1 MIPSLFIS
9 SGDKL
14 CEILFW
20 HMGVENGFFTGFL
33 DDRSLTHFA
42 MVRQASLNSGPG
54 RDRSVRTILSA
65 KSQALA
71 VIDSVD

>member
-33 DDRSLTHFA
+33 DDPICTTENTLDVVIYEYINFSCF
-42 MVRQASLNSGPG
+42 
-54 RDRSVRTILSA
+54 ILH
-65 KSQALA
+65 
-71 VIDSVD
+71 